1 MEKEQKPSVRRR
13 LIGVVTSNKMTKTV
27 VVRVDRTVMHAKY
40 QKRYAMSQSYKAH
53 NVDETVQIGDQVEI
67 EETRPMSGGK
77 RWRVVTKLK

>member
-13 LIGVVTSNKMTKTV
+13 LIGVVTSDKMAKTI

-40 QKRYAMSQSYKAH
+40 QKRYAVSQKYKAH
-53 NVDETVQIGDQVEI
+53 NVDDTIHTGDQVEI